1 MLIKWISAAALAGAL
16 LASPATAVD
25 LTVWA
30 QTDLS
35 PSASL
40 GPVAEAFTDLY
51 ARFQRENPDIT
62 LKYEIL
68 PGGTE
73 ALPNLLTAASV
84 GNLPDVAIL
93 DSFWVARLAETGHLQ
108 PLNDLWPAAERAD
121 VLPAAIDTMTFDGK
135 IYAAMFSNAWRG
147 VFYRTDQAKSL
158 GIDAPPASWDEFLAF
173 ADKAKAAGMKP
184 IMIPGADTEVTTL
197 HLISTFWGFGG
208 DLVDATGKPIFFE
221 GANRTALEK
230 TYALYRDLVQRGLL
244 GTEVSTMDEKALR
257 PFFYTGEAAAIA
269 NTSSGLQQMYSDAP
283 TLKGNIGVFA
293 LPLPDGGRAA
303 PILGGQ
309 TWGIFADDDAHKQA
323 AWKLV
328 SFMLQPANLTAIDA
342 AKGYLPV
349 NQAVW
354 AQPFY
359 AGDPLMQQFKGI
371 FDGAKIVKT
380 RPPVPIYPTI
390 SSALSQQVAGI
401 LNGTLTPTVA
411 VDQARDIVM
420 AEYTRQSAR

>member
-1 MLIKWISAAALAGAL
+1 MSTKWTIAAALAGTL
-16 LASPATAVD
+16 LASPVGAVE

-40 GPVAEAFTDLY
+40 GPVAEAFTELY
-51 ARFQRENPDIT
+51 ARFQQENPDIT

-73 ALPNLLTAASV
+73 ALPSLLTAASV

-93 DSFWVARLAETGHLQ
+93 DSFWIARLVETGHLQ
-108 PLNDLWPAAERAD
+108 PLNDLWTEAARAD
-121 VLPAAIDTMTFDGK
+121 VLPAAVESLTFDGK

-147 VFYRTDQAKSL
+147 VFYRTDQMQAL
-158 GIDAPPASWDEFLAF
+158 GFDKAPATWDEFLAF
-173 ADKAKAAGMKP
+173 ADKAKASGVKP
-184 IMIPGADTEVTTL
+184 IMIPGANTEVTTL

-208 DLVDATGKPIFFE
+208 DLVDASGKPIFFE
-221 GANRTALEK
+221 GDNGKALEQ
-230 TYALYRDLVQRGLL
+230 TYALYRDLVDRGLL
-244 GTEVSTMDEKALR
+244 GTDVSTMDEKALR
-257 PFFYTGEAAAIA
+257 PFFYTGEVAAIA

-283 TLKGNIGVFA
+283 TLKGNIGVFP
-293 LPLPDGGRAA
+293 LPLPNGERAA

-309 TWGIFADDDAHKQA
+309 SWGIFAADDEHKQA

-328 SFMLQPANLTAIDA
+328 SFMLDPANLTAVDG

-349 NQAVW
+349 NQSVW

-359 AGDPLMQQFKGI
+359 ADDPLMQQFKAI
-371 FDGAKIVKT
+371 FDGASVVKT
-380 RPPVPIYPTI
+380 RPPVPIYPAL
-390 SSALSQQVAGI
+390 SSALSEQVAGV
-401 LNGTLTPTVA
+401 LDGSVSPAQA
-411 VDQARDIVM
+411 VERARDSVM
-420 AEYTRQSAR
+420 AEYERQGAR

>member
-1 MLIKWISAAALAGAL
+1 
-16 LASPATAVD
+16 
-25 LTVWA
+25 
-30 QTDLS
+30 
-35 PSASL
+35 
-40 GPVAEAFTDLY
+40 
-51 ARFQRENPDIT
+51 
-62 LKYEIL
+62 
-68 PGGTE
+68 
-73 ALPNLLTAASV
+73 
-84 GNLPDVAIL
+84 
-93 DSFWVARLAETGHLQ
+93 
-108 PLNDLWPAAERAD
+108 
-121 VLPAAIDTMTFDGK
+121 
-135 IYAAMFSNAWRG
+135 
-147 VFYRTDQAKSL
+147 
-158 GIDAPPASWDEFLAF
+158 
-173 ADKAKAAGMKP
+173 
-184 IMIPGADTEVTTL
+184 
-197 HLISTFWGFGG
+197 
-208 DLVDATGKPIFFE
+208 
-221 GANRTALEK
+221 
-230 TYALYRDLVQRGLL
+230 
-244 GTEVSTMDEKALR
+244 MDEKALR

>member
-1 MLIKWISAAALAGAL
+1 MWTKWMTAATLAGAM
-16 LASPATAVD
+16 LASPGAAVE

-51 ARFQRENPDIT
+51 ARFQQENPDIT

-73 ALPNLLTAASV
+73 ALPSLLTAASV

-93 DSFWVARLAETGHLQ
+93 DSFWIARLVETGHLQ
-108 PLNDLWPAAERAD
+108 PLNDLWPEADRAD
-121 VLPAAIDTMTFDGK
+121 VLPAAIDSLTFDGK

-147 VFYRTDQAKSL
+147 VFYSVDQMQAL
-158 GIDAPPASWDEFLAF
+158 GIDKAPATWDEFLAF

-184 IMIPGADTEVTTL
+184 IMIPGANTEVTTL

-208 DLVDATGKPIFFE
+208 DLVDNSGKPVFFE
-221 GANRTALEK
+221 GDNGAALER
-230 TYALYRDLVQRGLL
+230 TYALYRDLVVRGLL

-257 PFFYTGEAAAIA
+257 PFFYTGEVAAIS

-283 TLKGNIGVFA
+283 QLKDKIGAFP
-293 LPLPDGGRAA
+293 LPLPNGEKAA

-309 TWGIFADDDAHKQA
+309 SWGIFAADDEHKQA

-328 SFMLQPANLTAIDA
+328 SFMLDAANLTAVDG

-349 NQAVW
+349 NQSVW

-359 AGDPLMQQFKGI
+359 AEDPLMQQFKAI
-371 FDGAKIVKT
+371 FDGASVVKT
-380 RPPVPIYPTI
+380 RPPVPIYPAL
-390 SSALSQQVAGI
+390 SSALSEQVAGV
-401 LNGTLTPTVA
+401 LDGTLSPADAVKRAGETVM
-411 VDQARDIVM
+411 VEYQRQIAR
-420 AEYTRQSAR
+420 

>member
-1 MLIKWISAAALAGAL
+1 MLTKWMSAAL
-16 LASPATAVD
+16 LAGGLLANPAGAVE

-40 GPVAEAFTDLY
+40 GPVAEAFTELY
-51 ARFQRENPDIT
+51 ARFQEENPDIT

-73 ALPNLLTAASV
+73 ALPSLLTAASV

-93 DSFWVARLAETGHLQ
+93 DSFWVARLVETGHLQ
-108 PLNDLWPAAERAD
+108 PLDELWPAADRAD
-121 VLPAAIDTMTFDGK
+121 VLPAAVDSLTFDGK
-135 IYAAMFSNAWRG
+135 LYAVMFSNAWRG
-147 VFYRTDQAKSL
+147 VFYRKDQLHDL
-158 GIDAPPASWDEFLAF
+158 GIESAPATWDEFLAF

-184 IMIPGADTEVTTL
+184 IMIPGANTEVTTL

-208 DLVDATGKPIFFE
+208 ELVDDSGKPIFFE
-221 GANRTALEK
+221 GDNGVALEK
-230 TYALYRDLVQRGLL
+230 TYALYRDLVDRGLL

-257 PFFYTGEAAAIA
+257 PYFYTGEAAAIA

-283 TLKGNIGVFA
+283 PLDGNIGVFA
-293 LPLPDGGRAA
+293 LPLPNGERAA

-309 TWGIFADDDAHKQA
+309 SWGIFAGDDEHKAA
-323 AWKLV
+323 AWKLIA
-328 SFMLQPANLTAIDA
+328 FMLEAPNLTAVDA

-349 NQAVW
+349 NDSVW

-359 AGDPLMQQFKGI
+359 AEDPLMQQFKAI
-371 FDGAKIVKT
+371 FDGASVVKT
-380 RPPVPIYPTI
+380 RPPVPIYP
-390 SSALSQQVAGI
+390 ALSAALSEQVAGI
-401 LNGTLTPTVA
+401 LDGSLTPAAA
-411 VDQARDIVM
+411 VEKARDAVM
-420 AEYTRQSAR
+420 AEYERQASR